1 MAEQKVNFQQD
12 RGEKAEKTDYRIV
25 VLGDDNYITWKWHMT
40 MVLKAKGL
48 FACVES
54 DLVLEP
60 DKAVQATT
68 LLASALS
75 ELNMQRVINCNSAFE
90 IWRTLEANFENKSA
104 TERTML
110 LEKFTSYKIN
120 TVSDVSKSLGD
131 IQAKAA
137 SSLGGTLGR
146 WLMQTTLT

>member
-1 MAEQKVNFQQD
+1 MAHDKCIMAEQKVNFQQD

-54 DLVLEP
+54 DLVLEL

-68 LLASALS
+68 LLASALDIGPKTAGKSS
-75 ELNMQRVINCNSAFE
+75 EILRTRKSRSLMMSNSP
-90 IWRTLEANFENKSA
+90 
-104 TERTML
+104 L
-110 LEKFTSYKIN
+110 L
-120 TVSDVSKSLGD
+120 
-131 IQAKAA
+131 
-137 SSLGGTLGR
+137 
-146 WLMQTTLT
+146 

>member
-75 ELNMQRVINCNSAFE
+75 ELNMQRVINCNSAFY
-90 IWRTLEANFENKSA
+90 RVGQNYQVRRCSGG
-104 TERTML
+104 RR
-110 LEKFTSYKIN
+110 EKWFAYS
-120 TVSDVSKSLGD
+120 
-131 IQAKAA
+131 
-137 SSLGGTLGR
+137 
-146 WLMQTTLT
+146 